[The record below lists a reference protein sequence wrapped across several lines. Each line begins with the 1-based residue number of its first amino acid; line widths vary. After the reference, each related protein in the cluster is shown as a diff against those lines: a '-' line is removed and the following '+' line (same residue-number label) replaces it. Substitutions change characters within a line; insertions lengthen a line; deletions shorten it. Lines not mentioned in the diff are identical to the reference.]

1 MARYRFLTGLRFA
14 APVTDVRAALLTP
27 EGWLPGWADAVEVR
41 RSDLGDGDGLGRTF
55 DATVRA
61 PAGYR
66 LTARIEVVEAG
77 SERLRMRATGDLEG
91 EGRWQLRA
99 DPDGTTA
106 ATLDWDVVARAGW
119 LVALTPVARPLFVR
133 SHHAVVH
140 HAAEAVAAH
149 LEVALLRCAS
159 RAVPVR
165 R

>member
-1 MARYRFLTGLRFA
+1 VTGLRFA
-14 APVTDVRAALLTP
+14 APATAVRAALLEP
-27 EGWLPGWADAVEVR
+27 EGWLPGWADAVDVR
-41 RSDLGDGDGLGRTF
+41 RSVRGGREGLGRRF

-77 SERLRMRATGDLEG
+77 PDRLRMRATGDLEG

-106 ATLDWDVVARAGW
+106 ATLDWDVVARVAW
-119 LVALTPVARPLFVR
+119 LAALTPLARPLFVR

-149 LEVALLRCAS
+149 LDGALLRCTS